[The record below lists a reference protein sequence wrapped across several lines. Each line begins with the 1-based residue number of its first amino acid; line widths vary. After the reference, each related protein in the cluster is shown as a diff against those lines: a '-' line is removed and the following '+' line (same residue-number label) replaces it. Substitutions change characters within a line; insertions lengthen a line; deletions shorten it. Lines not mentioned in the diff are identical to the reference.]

1 MAEPLLLLSSSGEN
15 FFRFLVA
22 LVVFAAILFATY
34 YVTKWTAGYQK
45 NRMSARNFEV
55 IDSVRIGVNKYIMIV
70 RVGRNRYYSVGV
82 GKDELVMLGELLEDE
97 VVLPSS
103 QKTAKSEREAWDFSG
118 LLTSFKQSAKKS
130 EHHEN

>member
-1 MAEPLLLLSSSGEN
+1 M
-15 FFRFLVA
+15 
-22 LVVFAAILFATY
+22 
-34 YVTKWTAGYQK
+34 
-45 NRMSARNFEV
+45 